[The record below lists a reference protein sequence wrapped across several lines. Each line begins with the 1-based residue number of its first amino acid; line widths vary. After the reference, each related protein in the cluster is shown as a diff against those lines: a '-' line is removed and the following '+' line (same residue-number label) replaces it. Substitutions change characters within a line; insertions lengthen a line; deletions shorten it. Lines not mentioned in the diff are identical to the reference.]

1 MINIYLCGGPGASHL
16 HHPARHLPMLALGTE
31 TTVSYLCSRR
41 QLVKGAGL
49 HMHKVS
55 HGKVLTIDAQR
66 GGGCDAIS

>member
-1 MINIYLCGGPGASHL
+1 
-16 HHPARHLPMLALGTE
+16 MLALRTE